1 MTGVR
6 AVAGVCLVGAGVTFW
21 LAWFLMPL
29 PGTTDASFILE
40 QVALTPGSVFAS
52 VAVQLASSALLVP
65 GVLGLVQATRLRESS
80 AAFLAA
86 ALVGI
91 GATGF
96 AADAIYHLLA
106 AEMVAPGIAREAVLP
121 VMERF
126 QSADLAFIVPQL
138 LALLVGVAWLVA
150 LAARAGLASPRLLGL
165 ALVAAVAGIAA
176 ARAFGGGRRGVALGV
191 LALFSLAIAE
201 LGRGALRARS

>member
-1 MTGVR
+1 M
-6 AVAGVCLVGAGVTFW
+6 AGACLVAAGVTFW

-40 QVALTPGSVFAS
+40 QVSLTPGSVFAS
-52 VAVQLASSALLVP
+52 VAVQLVSSALLVP
-65 GVLGLVQATRLRESS
+65 GVLGLVQATRLRESG

-86 ALVGI
+86 SLVGI

-106 AEMVAPGIAREAVLP
+106 AEMVAPGVAREAMLP

-138 LALLVGVAWLVA
+138 LALLAGVVWLA
-150 LAARAGLASPRLLGL
+150 LLAARAGVASRWSPRLLAL
-165 ALVAAVAGIAA
+165 ALGVAVAGAAA
-176 ARAFGGGRRGVALGV
+176 ARAFGGGRRAVALGA
-191 LALFSLAIAE
+191 LALVSLAITE
-201 LGRGALRARS
+201 LGRGAAQARS